1 MAVAVIMPELGESIV
16 EGTIVRWLK
25 QQGDMVQEDEPLV
38 EIMTDKVNTELPA
51 PASGVLQQIL
61 AGEGA
66 TVQVGQELA
75 LIASESEARSTD
87 SPVRAPAPSSGTD
100 SPVRAPSTDSPI
112 SSPPPVESV
121 GFYGGGEDVIVAS
134 APAPVAPAP
143 APRTDG
149 QPRAGRPFISPV
161 VSKIAQEKGISM
173 EELLSIPGT
182 GTGGRVTR
190 KDVEAYL
197 ARRAAAPAP
206 QPAPVAAP
214 APAPQPAPIAA
225 PAPQPLQ
232 PREGEEIIPLVGM
245 RKVIAEHLTK
255 SYQTAVH
262 VTTVI
267 QVDVSKLVEFRERNK
282 DSFQQQYGVRL
293 TYTPFFV
300 KACTDALL
308 EFPMMN
314 ATLQD
319 EQIIVRHYVHL
330 GVAVAL
336 GAKGEEGLIVP
347 VIRDA
352 HKKSLIEIARDL
364 EDIAARARNKTIG
377 VGDVQGATFTLTNP
391 GSYGALIGTPIINH
405 PQTAILGTYAIV
417 KQPIVINDM
426 IAIRPL
432 MNLCLSYDHRLIDGM
447 YAGRFLQRV
456 KRAIEEFDF
465 FK

>member
-1 MAVAVIMPELGESIV
+1 
-16 EGTIVRWLK
+16 VRWLK
-25 QQGDMVQEDEPLV
+25 QEGESVQEDEPIV

-51 PASGVLQQIL
+51 PASGILQQIL
-61 AGEGA
+61 AAEGA
-66 TVQVGQELA
+66 TVKVGQELA
-75 LIASESEARSTD
+75 LIAAASEVAT
-87 SPVRAPAPSSGTD
+87 PAEPAVPT
-100 SPVRAPSTDSPI
+100 PATA
-112 SSPPPVESV
+112 PPPVEAV
-121 GFYGGGEDVIVAS
+121 GFYGGGEEPTLVVT
-134 APAPVAPAP
+134 PAPAP
-143 APRTDG
+143 ATPPRADG
-149 QPRAGRPFISPV
+149 QTRSATGQPFISPV
-161 VSKIAQEKGISM
+161 VSKIAREHGISH
-173 EELLSIPGT
+173 EELLTIPGT

-190 KDVEAYL
+190 KDIEAYI
-197 ARRAAAPAP
+197 AQRKAAPKP
-206 QPAPVAAP
+206 AP
-214 APAPQPAPIAA
+214 APAPQPVAA
-225 PAPQPLQ
+225 PAPQPVA
-232 PREGEEIIPLVGM
+232 PREGEEVIPLVGM

-282 DSFQQQYGVRL
+282 ESFQQQYGVRL

-308 EFPMMN
+308 EFPMLN

-319 EQIIVRHYVHL
+319 DQIIVRHYVHM

-336 GAKGEEGLIVP
+336 GERGEEGLIVP

-352 HKKSLIEIARDL
+352 HKKSLIDIAREL
-364 EDIAARARNKTIG
+364 EDIAVRARNKTIG
-377 VGDVQGATFTLTNP
+377 VAEVQGATFTLTNP
-391 GSYGALIGTPIINH
+391 GSYGALIGTPIINY

-417 KQPIVINDM
+417 KQPIVIDDM
-426 IAIRPL
+426 IAIRPM

-456 KRAIEEFDF
+456 KRAIESFEF

>member
-25 QQGDMVQEDEPLV
+25 QEGDSVQEDEPIV

-61 AGEGA
+61 APANA
-66 TVQVGQELA
+66 TVKVGQELA
-75 LIASESEARSTD
+75 LIATASESAAATAEPPA
-87 SPVRAPAPSSGTD
+87 APAPVS
-100 SPVRAPSTDSPI
+100 A
-112 SSPPPVESV
+112 PPPVEAV
-121 GFYGGGEDVIVAS
+121 GFYGGADE
-134 APAPVAPAP
+134 PAPVATPAP
-143 APRTDG
+143 AVPTRTDG
-149 QPRAGRPFISPV
+149 QTRTATGQPFISPV
-161 VSKIAQEKGISM
+161 VSKIAREHGISH
-173 EELLSIPGT
+173 EELLTIPGT

-190 KDVEAYL
+190 KDIEAYL
-197 ARRAAAPAP
+197 AQRKAEPKPAPAP
-206 QPAPVAAP
+206 AP
-214 APAPQPAPIAA
+214 APAPQPVAA
-225 PAPQPLQ
+225 PAPQPVA

-282 DSFQQQYGVRL
+282 ESFQQQYGVRL

-319 EQIIVRHYVHL
+319 DQILVRHYVHM

-336 GAKGEEGLIVP
+336 GEQGEEGLIVP

-352 HKKSLIEIARDL
+352 HKKSLIDIARDL
-364 EDIAARARNKTIG
+364 EDIAKRARNKSIG
-377 VGDVQGATFTLTNP
+377 VAEVQGATFTLTNP

-417 KQPIVINDM
+417 KQPIVIDDM
-426 IAIRPL
+426 IAIRPM

-456 KRAIEEFDF
+456 KRAIELFEF

>member
-1 MAVAVIMPELGESIV
+1 V
-16 EGTIVRWLK
+16 K
-25 QQGDMVQEDEPLV
+25 
-38 EIMTDKVNTELPA
+38 
-51 PASGVLQQIL
+51 
-61 AGEGA
+61 
-66 TVQVGQELA
+66 VGQELA
-75 LIASESEARSTD
+75 LIAAASEVAT
-87 SPVRAPAPSSGTD
+87 PAEPAVPT
-100 SPVRAPSTDSPI
+100 PATA
-112 SSPPPVESV
+112 PPPVEAV
-121 GFYGGGEDVIVAS
+121 GFYGGGEEPTLVVT
-134 APAPVAPAP
+134 PAPAP
-143 APRTDG
+143 ATPPRADG
-149 QPRAGRPFISPV
+149 QTRSATGQPFISPV
-161 VSKIAQEKGISM
+161 VSKIAREHGISH
-173 EELLSIPGT
+173 EELLTIPGT

-190 KDVEAYL
+190 KDIEAYI
-197 ARRAAAPAP
+197 AQRKAAPKP
-206 QPAPVAAP
+206 AP
-214 APAPQPAPIAA
+214 APAPQPVAA
-225 PAPQPLQ
+225 PAPQPVA
-232 PREGEEIIPLVGM
+232 PREGEEVIPLVGM

-282 DSFQQQYGVRL
+282 ESFQQQYGVRL

-308 EFPMMN
+308 EFPMLN

-319 EQIIVRHYVHL
+319 DQIIVRHYVHM

-336 GAKGEEGLIVP
+336 GERGEEGLIVP

-352 HKKSLIEIARDL
+352 HKKSLIDIAREL

-377 VGDVQGATFTLTNP
+377 VAEVQGATFTLTNP
-391 GSYGALIGTPIINH
+391 GSYGALIGTPIINY

-417 KQPIVINDM
+417 KQPIVIDDM
-426 IAIRPL
+426 IAIRPM

-456 KRAIEEFDF
+456 KRAIESFEF

>member
-25 QQGDMVQEDEPLV
+25 HEGESVQEDEPIV

-51 PASGVLQQIL
+51 PASGILQQIL
-61 AGEGA
+61 AAEGA
-66 TVQVGQELA
+66 TVKVGQELA
-75 LIASESEARSTD
+75 LIAAASEVAT
-87 SPVRAPAPSSGTD
+87 PAEPAVPT
-100 SPVRAPSTDSPI
+100 PATA
-112 SSPPPVESV
+112 PPPVEAV
-121 GFYGGGEDVIVAS
+121 GFYGGEE
-134 APAPVAPAP
+134 PAPVAAPAP
-143 APRTDG
+143 ATPPRADG
-149 QPRAGRPFISPV
+149 QSRSASGQPFISPV
-161 VSKIAQEKGISM
+161 VSKIAREHGISH
-173 EELLSIPGT
+173 EELLTIPGT

-190 KDVEAYL
+190 KDIEAYI
-197 ARRAAAPAP
+197 AQRKATPAP
-206 QPAPVAAP
+206 KP
-214 APAPQPAPIAA
+214 APAPPPVA
-225 PAPQPLQ
+225 
-232 PREGEEIIPLVGM
+232 PREGEEVIPLVGM

-282 DSFQQQYGVRL
+282 ESFQQQHGVRL

-308 EFPMMN
+308 EFPMLN

-319 EQIIVRHYVHL
+319 DQIIVRHYVHM

-336 GAKGEEGLIVP
+336 GEQGEEGLIVP

-352 HKKSLIEIARDL
+352 HKKSLIDIAREL
-364 EDIAARARNKTIG
+364 EDIATRARNKTIG
-377 VGDVQGATFTLTNP
+377 VAEVQGATFTLTNP
-391 GSYGALIGTPIINH
+391 GSYGALIGTPIINY

-417 KQPIVINDM
+417 KQPIVIDDM
-426 IAIRPL
+426 IAIRPM

-456 KRAIEEFDF
+456 KRAIESFEF

>member
-25 QQGDMVQEDEPLV
+25 QEGESVQEDEPIV

-51 PASGVLQQIL
+51 PASGILQQIL
-61 AGEGA
+61 AAEGA
-66 TVQVGQELA
+66 TVKVGQELA
-75 LIASESEARSTD
+75 LIAAASEVAT
-87 SPVRAPAPSSGTD
+87 PAEPAVPT
-100 SPVRAPSTDSPI
+100 PATA
-112 SSPPPVESV
+112 PPPVEAV
-121 GFYGGGEDVIVAS
+121 GFYGGGEEPTLVVT
-134 APAPVAPAP
+134 PAPAP
-143 APRTDG
+143 ATPPRADG
-149 QPRAGRPFISPV
+149 QTRSATGQPFISPV
-161 VSKIAQEKGISM
+161 VSKIAREHGISH
-173 EELLSIPGT
+173 EELLTIPGT

-190 KDVEAYL
+190 KDIEAYI
-197 ARRAAAPAP
+197 AQRKAAPKP
-206 QPAPVAAP
+206 AP
-214 APAPQPAPIAA
+214 APAPQPVAA
-225 PAPQPLQ
+225 PAPQPVA
-232 PREGEEIIPLVGM
+232 PREGEEVIPLVGM

-282 DSFQQQYGVRL
+282 ESFQQQYGVRL

-308 EFPMMN
+308 EFPMLN

-319 EQIIVRHYVHL
+319 DQIIVRHYVHM

-336 GAKGEEGLIVP
+336 GERGEEGLIVP

-352 HKKSLIEIARDL
+352 HKKSLIDIAREL
-364 EDIAARARNKTIG
+364 EDIAVRARNKTIG
-377 VGDVQGATFTLTNP
+377 VAEVQGATFTLTNP
-391 GSYGALIGTPIINH
+391 GSYGALIGTPIINY

-417 KQPIVINDM
+417 KQPIVIDDM
-426 IAIRPL
+426 IAIRPM

-456 KRAIEEFDF
+456 KRAIESFEF

>member
-1 MAVAVIMPELGESIV
+1 MKVAVIMPELGESIV

-25 QQGDMVQEDEPLV
+25 QEGEAVKEDEPIV

-51 PASGVLQQIL
+51 PASGIL
-61 AGEGA
+61 RQVMAPAGA

-75 LIASESEARSTD
+75 YIETEVSAEAE
-87 SPVRAPAPSSGTD
+87 APTPQPPTAEAAPSE
-100 SPVRAPSTDSPI
+100 PSA
-112 SSPPPVESV
+112 PPPVSAV
-121 GFYGGGEDVIVAS
+121 GFYGGETEPISV
-134 APAPVAPAP
+134 APASEPVAPSRA
-143 APRTDG
+143 DG
-149 QPRAGRPFISPV
+149 QTRTGRPFISPV
-161 VSKIAQEKGISM
+161 VSKIAQEHGISL

-182 GTGGRVTR
+182 GTGGRITR

-197 ARRAAAPAP
+197 ARRAAAP
-206 QPAPVAAP
+206 Q
-214 APAPQPAPIAA
+214 PAPQPAAPPTAPPQPVPAVA
-225 PAPQPLQ
+225 PAPPTPAP

-245 RKVIAEHLTK
+245 RKAIAEHLTK

-282 DSFQQQYGVRL
+282 ESFQQQYGVRL

-308 EFPMMN
+308 EFPMLN

-319 EQIIVRHYVHL
+319 DQIIVRHYVHM

-352 HKKSLIEIARDL
+352 HKKSLIEIAREVEDL
-364 EDIAARARNKTIG
+364 ATRARNKTIT
-377 VGDVQGATFTLTNP
+377 VADVQGATFTLTNP

-426 IAIRPL
+426 IAIRP
-432 MNLCLSYDHRLIDGM
+432 MMYLCLSYDHRIIDGM
-447 YAGRFLQRV
+447 YAGRFLQRI
-456 KRAIEEFDF
+456 KRAIEEFEF
-465 FK
+465 FR

>member
-25 QQGDMVQEDEPLV
+25 QEGESVQEDEPIV

-51 PASGVLQQIL
+51 PASGILQQIL
-61 AGEGA
+61 AAEGA
-66 TVQVGQELA
+66 TVKVGQELA
-75 LIASESEARSTD
+75 LIAAASEVATPAEPA
-87 SPVRAPAPSSGTD
+87 APTPAT
-100 SPVRAPSTDSPI
+100 A
-112 SSPPPVESV
+112 PPPVEAV
-121 GFYGGGEDVIVAS
+121 GFYGGGEEPTPVAAS
-134 APAPVAPAP
+134 TPAPPAP
-143 APRTDG
+143 TPSDG
-149 QPRAGRPFISPV
+149 QTRSASGQPFISPV
-161 VSKIAQEKGISM
+161 VSKIAREHGISH
-173 EELLSIPGT
+173 EELLTIPGT

-190 KDVEAYL
+190 KDIEAYI
-197 ARRAAAPAP
+197 AQRKAAPK
-206 QPAPVAAP
+206 P
-214 APAPQPAPIAA
+214 APAPQPVA
-225 PAPQPLQ
+225 
-232 PREGEEIIPLVGM
+232 PREGEEVIPLVGM

-282 DSFQQQYGVRL
+282 ESFQQQHGVRL

-308 EFPMMN
+308 EFPMLN

-319 EQIIVRHYVHL
+319 DQIIVRHYVHM

-336 GAKGEEGLIVP
+336 GERGEEGLIVP

-352 HKKSLIEIARDL
+352 HKKSLIDIAREL
-364 EDIAARARNKTIG
+364 EDIATRARNKTIG
-377 VGDVQGATFTLTNP
+377 VAEVQGATFTLTNP
-391 GSYGALIGTPIINH
+391 GSYGALIGTPIINY

-417 KQPIVINDM
+417 KQPIVIDDM
-426 IAIRPL
+426 IAIRPM

-456 KRAIEEFDF
+456 KRAIEAFEF

>member
-25 QQGDMVQEDEPLV
+25 QQGDTVREDEPIV

-61 AGEGA
+61 VGEGE

-75 LIASESEARSTD
+75 LIASESESSNTD
-87 SPVRAPAPSSGTD
+87 IPVRAE
-100 SPVRAPSTDSPI
+100 SPVST
-112 SSPPPVESV
+112 PPPVESV
-121 GFYGGGEDVIVAS
+121 GFYGGGEDVIVA
-134 APAPVAPAP
+134 PTPEPVAPAH
-143 APRTDG
+143 AQRTDG
-149 QPRAGRPFISPV
+149 QPRTGRPFISPV
-161 VSKIAQEKGISM
+161 VSKIAHEKGISM

-197 ARRAAAPAP
+197 ARRAAPPKPAPTVAP
-206 QPAPVAAP
+206 QPAPTPVAAP
-214 APAPQPAPIAA
+214 TPQPA
-225 PAPQPLQ
+225 Q
-232 PREGEEIIPLVGM
+232 PREGEEVIPLVGM

-267 QVDVSKLVEFRERNK
+267 QVDVSRLVEFRERNK
-282 DSFQQQYGVRL
+282 DSFQQQHGVRL

-364 EDIAARARNKTIG
+364 EDIASRARNKTIG

-417 KQPIVINDM
+417 KQPIVVNDM
-426 IAIRPL
+426 IAIRPM

-447 YAGRFLQRV
+447 YAGRFLQRI
-456 KRAIEEFDF
+456 KRAIEEFEF

>member
-25 QQGDMVQEDEPLV
+25 QEGDSVQEDEPIV

-61 AGEGA
+61 APA
-66 TVQVGQELA
+66 NTTVKVGQELA
-75 LIASESEARSTD
+75 LIATASESAAKPDEPA
-87 SPVRAPAPSSGTD
+87 APAPVS
-100 SPVRAPSTDSPI
+100 A
-112 SSPPPVESV
+112 PPPVEAV
-121 GFYGGGEDVIVAS
+121 GFYGGADE
-134 APAPVAPAP
+134 PAPVATPPPAP
-143 APRTDG
+143 ATPTRSDG
-149 QPRAGRPFISPV
+149 QTRTATGQPFISPV
-161 VSKIAQEKGISM
+161 VSKIAREHGISH
-173 EELLSIPGT
+173 EELLTIPGT

-190 KDVEAYL
+190 KDIEAYI
-197 ARRAAAPAP
+197 AQRKAEPKPAPAP
-206 QPAPVAAP
+206 AP
-214 APAPQPAPIAA
+214 APAPQPVAA
-225 PAPQPLQ
+225 PAPQPVA

-282 DSFQQQYGVRL
+282 ESFQQQYGVRL

-319 EQIIVRHYVHL
+319 DQILVRHYVHM

-336 GAKGEEGLIVP
+336 GEKGEEGLIVP

-352 HKKSLIEIARDL
+352 HKKSLIDIARDL
-364 EDIAARARNKTIG
+364 EDIAKRARNKSIG
-377 VGDVQGATFTLTNP
+377 VAEVQGATFTLTNP

-417 KQPIVINDM
+417 KQPIVIDDM
-426 IAIRPL
+426 IAIRPM

-456 KRAIEEFDF
+456 KRAIESFEF

>member
-25 QQGDMVQEDEPLV
+25 HEGESVQEDEPIV

-51 PASGVLQQIL
+51 PASGILQQIL
-61 AGEGA
+61 AAEGA
-66 TVQVGQELA
+66 TVTVGQELA
-75 LIASESEARSTD
+75 LIASASEAAAT
-87 SPVRAPAPSSGTD
+87 PAEPAAPTPTTA
-100 SPVRAPSTDSPI
+100 
-112 SSPPPVESV
+112 PPPVEAV
-121 GFYGGGEDVIVAS
+121 GFYGGEE
-134 APAPVAPAP
+134 PAPVAAPAP
-143 APRTDG
+143 ATPPRADG
-149 QPRAGRPFISPV
+149 QSRSASGQPFISPV
-161 VSKIAQEKGISM
+161 VSKIAREHGISH
-173 EELLSIPGT
+173 EELLTIPGT

-190 KDVEAYL
+190 KDIEAYITQRK
-197 ARRAAAPAP
+197 ATPAPKPAPAP
-206 QPAPVAAP
+206 QPVAAP
-214 APAPQPAPIAA
+214 APPPVA
-225 PAPQPLQ
+225 
-232 PREGEEIIPLVGM
+232 PREGEEVIPLVGM

-282 DSFQQQYGVRL
+282 ESFQQQHGVRL

-308 EFPMMN
+308 EFPMLN

-319 EQIIVRHYVHL
+319 DQIIVRHYVHL

-336 GAKGEEGLIVP
+336 GEKGEEGLIVP

-352 HKKSLIEIARDL
+352 HKKSLVDIAREL
-364 EDIAARARNKTIG
+364 EDIATRARSKSIS
-377 VGDVQGATFTLTNP
+377 VAEVQGATFTLTNP
-391 GSYGALIGTPIINH
+391 GSYGALIGTPIINY

-417 KQPIVINDM
+417 KQPIVIDDM
-426 IAIRPL
+426 IAIRPM

-456 KRAIEEFDF
+456 KRAIESFEF

>member
-25 QQGDMVQEDEPLV
+25 QEGDSVKEDEPIV

-61 AGEGA
+61 AAEGA
-66 TVQVGQELA
+66 TVLVGQELA
-75 LIASESEARSTD
+75 LIASEAEARSTGV
-87 SPVRAPAPSSGTD
+87 SPVSLERDAQAT
-100 SPVRAPSTDSPI
+100 PI
-112 SSPPPVESV
+112 STPPPVTSV
-121 GFYGGGEDVIVAS
+121 GFYGGGEEPATVAPP
-134 APAPVAPAP
+134 AEPAPPP
-143 APRTDG
+143 TPRRDG
-149 QPRAGRPFISPV
+149 QTRTGTGRPFISPV
-161 VSKIAQEKGISM
+161 VSKIAQEHGISI
-173 EELLSIPGT
+173 EELQTIPGT

-190 KDVEAYL
+190 KDIEAYL
-197 ARRAAAPAP
+197 QRRAAAP
-206 QPAPVAAP
+206 QPAPAPAP
-214 APAPQPAPIAA
+214 APAPQPAAA
-225 PAPQPLQ
+225 PVQ

-267 QVDVSKLVEFRERNK
+267 QVDVSRLVEFRERNK

-300 KACTDALL
+300 KACTDALR
-308 EFPMMN
+308 EFPIMN

-319 EQIIVRHYVHL
+319 DQIIVRHYVHM

-352 HKKSLIEIARDL
+352 HKKSLVDIAREL
-364 EDIAARARNKTIG
+364 EDIATRARNKTIG
-377 VGDVQGATFTLTNP
+377 VAEVQGATFTLTNP

-426 IAIRPL
+426 IAIRP
-432 MNLCLSYDHRLIDGM
+432 MMTLCLSYDHRLIDGM
-447 YAGRFLQRV
+447 YAGRFLQHI
-456 KRAIEEFDF
+456 KRAIEEFEF
-465 FK
+465 FR

>member
-25 QQGDMVQEDEPLV
+25 QEGESVKEDEPIV

-66 TVQVGQELA
+66 TVHVGQELA
-75 LIASESEARSTD
+75 LIASESEVRSVGVPPTSEARPAGEAK
-87 SPVRAPAPSSGTD
+87 PVSA
-100 SPVRAPSTDSPI
+100 
-112 SSPPPVESV
+112 PPPVESV
-121 GFYGGGEDVIVAS
+121 GFYGGGEEPLPVA
-134 APAPVAPAP
+134 APAEPTPAP
-143 APRTDG
+143 APRRDG
-149 QPRAGRPFISPV
+149 QSRTGAGRPFISPV
-161 VSKIAQEKGISM
+161 VSKIAQEHGISI
-173 EELLSIPGT
+173 EELQSIPGT
-182 GTGGRVTR
+182 GTGGRITR

-197 ARRAAAPAP
+197 QRRAAAPQPTP
-206 QPAPVAAP
+206 QPAP
-214 APAPQPAPIAA
+214 APAPQPV
-225 PAPQPLQ
+225 Q

-319 EQIIVRHYVHL
+319 DQIIVRHYVHM
-330 GVAVAL
+330 GVAV
-336 GAKGEEGLIVP
+336 
-347 VIRDA
+347 
-352 HKKSLIEIARDL
+352 
-364 EDIAARARNKTIG
+364 
-377 VGDVQGATFTLTNP
+377 
-391 GSYGALIGTPIINH
+391 
-405 PQTAILGTYAIV
+405 
-417 KQPIVINDM
+417 
-426 IAIRPL
+426 
-432 MNLCLSYDHRLIDGM
+432 
-447 YAGRFLQRV
+447 
-456 KRAIEEFDF
+456 
-465 FK
+465 

>member
-1 MAVAVIMPELGESIV
+1 VAVIMPELGESIV

-25 QQGDMVQEDEPLV
+25 QEGASVQEDEPIV

-51 PASGVLQQIL
+51 PASGILQQIL
-61 AGEGA
+61 AAEGA
-66 TVQVGQELA
+66 TVKVGQELA
-75 LIASESEARSTD
+75 LIAAASEVAT
-87 SPVRAPAPSSGTD
+87 PAEPAVPT
-100 SPVRAPSTDSPI
+100 PATA
-112 SSPPPVESV
+112 PPPVEAV
-121 GFYGGGEDVIVAS
+121 GFYGGGEEPTLVVT
-134 APAPVAPAP
+134 PAPAP
-143 APRTDG
+143 ATPPRADG
-149 QPRAGRPFISPV
+149 QTRSATGQPFISPV
-161 VSKIAQEKGISM
+161 VSKIAREHGISH
-173 EELLSIPGT
+173 EELLTIPGT

-190 KDVEAYL
+190 KDIEAYI
-197 ARRAAAPAP
+197 AQRKAAPKP
-206 QPAPVAAP
+206 AP
-214 APAPQPAPIAA
+214 APAPQPVAA
-225 PAPQPLQ
+225 PAPQPVA
-232 PREGEEIIPLVGM
+232 PREGEEVIPLVGM

-282 DSFQQQYGVRL
+282 ESFQQQYGVRL

-308 EFPMMN
+308 EFPMLN

-319 EQIIVRHYVHL
+319 DQIIVRHYVHM

-336 GAKGEEGLIVP
+336 GERGEEGLIVP

-352 HKKSLIEIARDL
+352 HKKSLIDIAREL
-364 EDIAARARNKTIG
+364 EDIAVRARNKTIG
-377 VGDVQGATFTLTNP
+377 VAEVQGATFTLTNP
-391 GSYGALIGTPIINH
+391 GSYGALIGTPIINY

-417 KQPIVINDM
+417 KQPIVIDDM
-426 IAIRPL
+426 IAIRPM

-456 KRAIEEFDF
+456 KRAIESFEF

>member
-25 QQGDMVQEDEPLV
+25 HEGESVQEDEPIV

-51 PASGVLQQIL
+51 PASGILQQIL
-61 AGEGA
+61 AAEGA
-66 TVQVGQELA
+66 TVTVGQELA
-75 LIASESEARSTD
+75 LIASASEAAT
-87 SPVRAPAPSSGTD
+87 PAEPAAPTPTTA
-100 SPVRAPSTDSPI
+100 
-112 SSPPPVESV
+112 PPPVEAV
-121 GFYGGGEDVIVAS
+121 GFYGGEE
-134 APAPVAPAP
+134 PAPVAAPAP
-143 APRTDG
+143 ATPPRADG
-149 QPRAGRPFISPV
+149 QSRSASGQPFISPV
-161 VSKIAQEKGISM
+161 VSKIAREHGISH
-173 EELLSIPGT
+173 EELLTIPGT

-190 KDVEAYL
+190 KDIEAYI
-197 ARRAAAPAP
+197 AQRKATPAPKPAPAP
-206 QPAPVAAP
+206 QPVAAP
-214 APAPQPAPIAA
+214 APPPVA
-225 PAPQPLQ
+225 
-232 PREGEEIIPLVGM
+232 PREGEEVIPLVGM

-267 QVDVSKLVEFRERNK
+267 QVDVSKLVEFRGRNK
-282 DSFQQQYGVRL
+282 ESFQQQHGVRL

-308 EFPMMN
+308 EFPMLN

-319 EQIIVRHYVHL
+319 DQIIVRHYVHM

-336 GAKGEEGLIVP
+336 GEQGEEGLIVP

-352 HKKSLIEIARDL
+352 HKKSLIDIARDL
-364 EDIAARARNKTIG
+364 EDIATRARNKTIG
-377 VGDVQGATFTLTNP
+377 VAEVQGATFTLTNP
-391 GSYGALIGTPIINH
+391 GSYGALIGTPIINY

-417 KQPIVINDM
+417 KQPIVIDDM
-426 IAIRPL
+426 IAIRPM

-456 KRAIEEFDF
+456 KRAIESFEF

>member
-25 QQGDMVQEDEPLV
+25 HEGESVQEDEPIV

-51 PASGVLQQIL
+51 PASGILQQIL
-61 AGEGA
+61 AAEGA
-66 TVQVGQELA
+66 TVTVGQELA
-75 LIASESEARSTD
+75 LIASASEAAT
-87 SPVRAPAPSSGTD
+87 PAEPAAPTPTTA
-100 SPVRAPSTDSPI
+100 
-112 SSPPPVESV
+112 PPPVEAV
-121 GFYGGGEDVIVAS
+121 GFYGGEE
-134 APAPVAPAP
+134 PAPVAAPAP
-143 APRTDG
+143 ATPPRADG
-149 QPRAGRPFISPV
+149 QSRSASGQPFISPV
-161 VSKIAQEKGISM
+161 VSKIAREHGISH
-173 EELLSIPGT
+173 EELLTIPGT

-190 KDVEAYL
+190 KDIEAYI
-197 ARRAAAPAP
+197 AQRKATPAPKPAPAP
-206 QPAPVAAP
+206 QPVAAP
-214 APAPQPAPIAA
+214 APPPVA
-225 PAPQPLQ
+225 
-232 PREGEEIIPLVGM
+232 PREGEEVIPLVGM

-282 DSFQQQYGVRL
+282 ESFQQQHGVRL

-308 EFPMMN
+308 EFPMLN

-319 EQIIVRHYVHL
+319 DQIIVRHYVHM

-336 GAKGEEGLIVP
+336 GERGEEGLIVP

-352 HKKSLIEIARDL
+352 HKKSLIDIAREL
-364 EDIAARARNKTIG
+364 EDIATRARNKTIG
-377 VGDVQGATFTLTNP
+377 VAEVQGATFTLTNP
-391 GSYGALIGTPIINH
+391 GSYGALIGTPIINY

-417 KQPIVINDM
+417 KQPIVIDDM
-426 IAIRPL
+426 IAIRPM

-456 KRAIEEFDF
+456 KRAIEAFEF

>member
-25 QQGDMVQEDEPLV
+25 HEGESVQEDEPIV

-51 PASGVLQQIL
+51 PASGILQQIL
-61 AGEGA
+61 AAEGA
-66 TVQVGQELA
+66 TVTVGQELA
-75 LIASESEARSTD
+75 LIASASEAAT
-87 SPVRAPAPSSGTD
+87 PAEPAAPTPTTA
-100 SPVRAPSTDSPI
+100 
-112 SSPPPVESV
+112 PPPVEAV
-121 GFYGGGEDVIVAS
+121 GFYGGEE
-134 APAPVAPAP
+134 PAPVAAPAP
-143 APRTDG
+143 ATPPRADG
-149 QPRAGRPFISPV
+149 QSRSASGQPFISPV
-161 VSKIAQEKGISM
+161 VSKIAREHGISH
-173 EELLSIPGT
+173 EELLTIPGT

-190 KDVEAYL
+190 KDIEAYI
-197 ARRAAAPAP
+197 AQRKATPAPKPAPAP
-206 QPAPVAAP
+206 QPVAAP
-214 APAPQPAPIAA
+214 APPPVA
-225 PAPQPLQ
+225 
-232 PREGEEIIPLVGM
+232 PREGEEVIPLVGM

-267 QVDVSKLVEFRERNK
+267 QVDVSKLVEFRGRNK
-282 DSFQQQYGVRL
+282 ESFQQQHGVRL

-308 EFPMMN
+308 EFPMLN

-319 EQIIVRHYVHL
+319 DQIIVRHYVHL

-336 GAKGEEGLIVP
+336 GEKGEEGLIVP

-352 HKKSLIEIARDL
+352 HKKSLVDIAREL
-364 EDIAARARNKTIG
+364 EDIATRARNKTIG
-377 VGDVQGATFTLTNP
+377 VAEVQGATFTLTNP
-391 GSYGALIGTPIINH
+391 GSYGALIGTPIINY

-417 KQPIVINDM
+417 KQPIVIDDM
-426 IAIRPL
+426 IAIRPM

-456 KRAIEEFDF
+456 KRAIESFEF

>member
-25 QQGDMVQEDEPLV
+25 QEGDMVKEDEPIV

-51 PASGVLQQIL
+51 PASGVLQKIL
-61 AGEGA
+61 AAAGE
-66 TVQVGQELA
+66 TVQVGQEIA
-75 LIASESEARSTD
+75 QIASESTAESVEK
-87 SPVRAPAPSSGTD
+87 PEQPAASKSA
-100 SPVRAPSTDSPI
+100 SA
-112 SSPPPVESV
+112 PPPVESV
-121 GFYGGGEDVIVAS
+121 GFYGGGEEPVSVSAS
-134 APAPVAPAP
+134 APTPTAP
-143 APRTDG
+143 PRRDG
-149 QPRAGRPFISPV
+149 QSQSASGQPFISPV
-161 VSKIAQEKGISM
+161 VSKIAREHGISQ
-173 EELLSIPGT
+173 EELMTIPGT
-182 GTGGRVTR
+182 GTGGRITR
-190 KDVEAYL
+190 KDIEAYL
-197 ARRAAAPAP
+197 AQRKTAPAPKPAPQIAAAPAP
-206 QPAPVAAP
+206 QPT
-214 APAPQPAPIAA
+214 PAPQPIA
-225 PAPQPLQ
+225 
-232 PREGEEIIPLVGM
+232 PREGEEVIPLAGM

-282 DSFQQQYGVRL
+282 ESFQQQYGVRL

-319 EQIIVRHYVHL
+319 DQIIVRHYVHL

-352 HKKSLIEIARDL
+352 HKKSLIDIARDL
-364 EDIAARARNKTIG
+364 DDIATRARNKSIG
-377 VGDVQGATFTLTNP
+377 VADVQGATFTLTNP

-417 KQPIVINDM
+417 KQPIVIDDM
-426 IAIRPL
+426 IAIRPM

-447 YAGRFLQRV
+447 YAGRFLQRI
-456 KRAIEEFDF
+456 KRAIESFEFF
-465 FK
+465 R

>member
-25 QQGDMVQEDEPLV
+25 QEGDLVKEDEPIV

-51 PASGVLQQIL
+51 PASGVLQKIL
-61 AGEGA
+61 ATAGE

-75 LIASESEARSTD
+75 QIASEGEAAV
-87 SPVRAPAPSSGTD
+87 PEKPASSGPT
-100 SPVRAPSTDSPI
+100 SA
-112 SSPPPVESV
+112 PPPVESV
-121 GFYGGGEDVIVAS
+121 GFYGGGEEPVSVAAS
-134 APAPVAPAP
+134 APVSSTP
-143 APRTDG
+143 PRRDG
-149 QPRAGRPFISPV
+149 QSQSVSGQPFISPV
-161 VSKIAQEKGISM
+161 VSKIAREHGISQ
-173 EELLSIPGT
+173 EELLTIPGT

-190 KDVEAYL
+190 KDIEAYI
-197 ARRAAAPAP
+197 AQRKTAPAP
-206 QPAPVAAP
+206 KPAP
-214 APAPQPAPIAA
+214 APAPQPAAAAAA
-225 PAPQPLQ
+225 PAPQPTPAPQ
-232 PREGEEIIPLVGM
+232 PITPREGDEVIPLVGM

-282 DSFQQQYGVRL
+282 ESFQQQYGVRL

-319 EQIIVRHYVHL
+319 DQIIVRHYVHL

-352 HKKSLIEIARDL
+352 HKKNLIDIARDL
-364 EDIAARARNKTIG
+364 DDIATRARNKSIG
-377 VGDVQGATFTLTNP
+377 VADVQGATFTLTNP
-391 GSYGALIGTPIINH
+391 GSYGALIGTPIINY

-417 KQPIVINDM
+417 KQPIVIDDM
-426 IAIRPL
+426 IAIRPI

-447 YAGRFLQRV
+447 YAGRFLQRI
-456 KRAIEEFDF
+456 KRAIESFEFF
-465 FK
+465 R

>member
-25 QQGDMVQEDEPLV
+25 QEGDSVQEDEPIV

-61 AGEGA
+61 APANA
-66 TVQVGQELA
+66 TVKVGQELA
-75 LIASESEARSTD
+75 LIATASESAAATAEPSA
-87 SPVRAPAPSSGTD
+87 APAP
-100 SPVRAPSTDSPI
+100 VST
-112 SSPPPVESV
+112 PPPVEAV
-121 GFYGGGEDVIVAS
+121 GFYGGGEE
-134 APAPVAPAP
+134 PAPVAMPPPAP
-143 APRTDG
+143 ATHTRSDG
-149 QPRAGRPFISPV
+149 QTRTATGQPFISPV
-161 VSKIAQEKGISM
+161 VSKIAREHGISH
-173 EELLSIPGT
+173 EELLTIPGT

-190 KDVEAYL
+190 KDIEAYI
-197 ARRAAAPAP
+197 AQRKTAPAP
-206 QPAPVAAP
+206 KPAP
-214 APAPQPAPIAA
+214 APAPPPVAAPT
-225 PAPQPLQ
+225 PAPQPVA

-282 DSFQQQYGVRL
+282 ESFQQQYGVRL

-319 EQIIVRHYVHL
+319 DQITVRHYVHL

-336 GAKGEEGLIVP
+336 GEQGEEGLIVP

-352 HKKSLIEIARDL
+352 HKKSLIDIAREL
-364 EDIAARARNKTIG
+364 EDIAKRARNKSIS
-377 VGDVQGATFTLTNP
+377 VAEVQGATFTLTNP

-417 KQPIVINDM
+417 KQPIVVNDM
-426 IAIRPL
+426 IAIRPM

-456 KRAIEEFDF
+456 KRAIESFEF

>member
-25 QQGDMVQEDEPLV
+25 QQGELVKEDEPVV

-51 PASGVLQQIL
+51 PASGVLKQIL
-61 AGEGA
+61 APEGA
-66 TVQVGQELA
+66 VVNVGQELA
-75 LIASESEARSTD
+75 LIEAESQASAEPATAPQ
-87 SPVRAPAPSSGTD
+87 PVSVSA
-100 SPVRAPSTDSPI
+100 
-112 SSPPPVESV
+112 PPPVGEV
-121 GFYGGGEDVIVAS
+121 GFYGGGEEEQTVSSVS
-134 APAPVAPAP
+134 PLPAP
-143 APRTDG
+143 ARRTEGDG
-149 QPRAGRPFISPV
+149 QTQGGRAFISPV
-161 VSKIAQEKGISM
+161 VAKIAQEHGLSQ
-173 EELLSIPGT
+173 EELRSIPGT

-190 KDVEAYL
+190 KDVERYL
-197 ARRAAAPAP
+197 EQRAS
-206 QPAPVAAP
+206 QPKTAPVPAP
-214 APAPQPAPIAA
+214 APAPAPAPIPTPVA
-225 PAPQPLQ
+225 PAAAVAPK
-232 PREGEEIIPLVGM
+232 EGEEVIPLVGM
-245 RKVIAEHLTK
+245 RKTIAEHLTR

-267 QVDVSKLVEFRERNK
+267 QVDVSRMMEFRERNK

-300 KACTDALL
+300 KATAEALR
-308 EFPMMN
+308 EFPMLN
-314 ATLQD
+314 ASLVD
-319 EQIIVRHYVHL
+319 DQIIVRHSVHM

-336 GAKGEEGLIVP
+336 GEKGEEGLIVP

-364 EDIAARARNKTIG
+364 EDIAKRARSKSITLS
-377 VGDVQGATFTLTNP
+377 DVQGATFTLTNP

-417 KQPIVINDM
+417 KQPVVINDM
-426 IAIRPL
+426 IAIRPI

-456 KRAIEEFDF
+456 KRAIEEFEF

>member
-25 QQGDMVQEDEPLV
+25 QAGEFVKEDEPLV

-51 PASGVLQQIL
+51 PASGVLTQIL
-61 AGEGA
+61 AREGA

-75 LIASESEARSTD
+75 LIEAEGERTASG
-87 SPVRAPAPSSGTD
+87 APAQSATEQ
-100 SPVRAPSTDSPI
+100 APTPI
-112 SSPPPVESV
+112 SAPPPATSV
-121 GFYGGGEDVIVAS
+121 GFYGGGEEPIAVAS
-134 APAPVAPAP
+134 PEATSPSPS
-143 APRTDG
+143 PRRDG
-149 QPRAGRPFISPV
+149 QPRTASGRPFISPV
-161 VSKIAQEKGISM
+161 VSKIAQEHGISI
-173 EELLSIPGT
+173 EELQTIPGT
-182 GTGGRVTR
+182 GTGGRITR
-190 KDVEAYL
+190 KDIEAYL
-197 ARRAAAPAP
+197 QRRSATPVPQPAPAP
-206 QPAPVAAP
+206 QPVAAPTPQP
-214 APAPQPAPIAA
+214 APAPQPA
-225 PAPQPLQ
+225 Q

-267 QVDVSKLVEFRERNK
+267 QVDVSRLVEFRERNK
-282 DSFQQQYGVRL
+282 ESFQQQHGVRL

-300 KACTDALL
+300 KACTGALL

-319 EQIIVRHYVHL
+319 DQIIVRHYVHL

-352 HKKSLIEIARDL
+352 HKKSLVEIARDL
-364 EDIAARARNKTIG
+364 EDIATRARNKTIG
-377 VGDVQGATFTLTNP
+377 VADVQGATFTLTNP

-426 IAIRPL
+426 IAIRPI

-447 YAGRFLQRV
+447 YAGRFLQRI
-456 KRAIEEFDF
+456 KRTIEEFEF
-465 FK
+465 FR

>member
-25 QQGDMVQEDEPLV
+25 QEGESVQEDEPIV

-51 PASGVLQQIL
+51 PASGILQQIL
-61 AGEGA
+61 AAEGA
-66 TVQVGQELA
+66 TVKVGQELA
-75 LIASESEARSTD
+75 LIAAASEVATPAEPA
-87 SPVRAPAPSSGTD
+87 APTPAT
-100 SPVRAPSTDSPI
+100 A
-112 SSPPPVESV
+112 PPPVEAV
-121 GFYGGGEDVIVAS
+121 GFYGGVEEPTLVAT
-134 APAPVAPAP
+134 PAPTPATP
-143 APRTDG
+143 PRADG
-149 QPRAGRPFISPV
+149 QTRSATGQPFISPV
-161 VSKIAQEKGISM
+161 VSKIAREHGISH
-173 EELLSIPGT
+173 EELLTIPGT

-190 KDVEAYL
+190 KDIEAYI
-197 ARRAAAPAP
+197 AQRKAAPK
-206 QPAPVAAP
+206 P
-214 APAPQPAPIAA
+214 APAPQPVA
-225 PAPQPLQ
+225 
-232 PREGEEIIPLVGM
+232 PREGEEVIPLVGM

-282 DSFQQQYGVRL
+282 ESFQQQHGVRL

-308 EFPMMN
+308 EFPMLN

-319 EQIIVRHYVHL
+319 DQIIVRHYVHM

-336 GAKGEEGLIVP
+336 GERGEEGLIVP

-352 HKKSLIEIARDL
+352 HKKSLIDIAREL

-377 VGDVQGATFTLTNP
+377 VAEVQGATFTLTNP
-391 GSYGALIGTPIINH
+391 GSYGALIGTPIINY

-417 KQPIVINDM
+417 KQPIVIDDM
-426 IAIRPL
+426 IAIRPM

-456 KRAIEEFDF
+456 KRAIESFEF

>member
-25 QQGDMVQEDEPLV
+25 HEGESVQEDEPIV

-51 PASGVLQQIL
+51 PASGILQQIL
-61 AGEGA
+61 AAEGA
-66 TVQVGQELA
+66 TVTVGQELA
-75 LIASESEARSTD
+75 LIASASEAAT
-87 SPVRAPAPSSGTD
+87 PAEPAAPTPTTA
-100 SPVRAPSTDSPI
+100 
-112 SSPPPVESV
+112 PPPVEAV
-121 GFYGGGEDVIVAS
+121 GFYGGEE
-134 APAPVAPAP
+134 PAPVAAPAP
-143 APRTDG
+143 ATPPRADG
-149 QPRAGRPFISPV
+149 QSRSASGQPFISPV
-161 VSKIAQEKGISM
+161 VSKIAREHGISH
-173 EELLSIPGT
+173 EELLTIPGT

-190 KDVEAYL
+190 KDIEAYI
-197 ARRAAAPAP
+197 AQRKATPAPKPAPAP
-206 QPAPVAAP
+206 QPVAAP
-214 APAPQPAPIAA
+214 APPPVA
-225 PAPQPLQ
+225 
-232 PREGEEIIPLVGM
+232 PREGEEVIPLVGM

-282 DSFQQQYGVRL
+282 ESFQQQHGVRL

-308 EFPMMN
+308 EFPMLN

-319 EQIIVRHYVHL
+319 DQILVRHYVHL

-336 GAKGEEGLIVP
+336 GERGEEGLIVP

-352 HKKSLIEIARDL
+352 HKKSLIDIAREL
-364 EDIAARARNKTIG
+364 EDIATRARNKTIG
-377 VGDVQGATFTLTNP
+377 VAEVQGATFTLTNP
-391 GSYGALIGTPIINH
+391 GSYGALIGTPIINY

-417 KQPIVINDM
+417 KQPIVIDDM
-426 IAIRPL
+426 IAIRPM

-456 KRAIEEFDF
+456 KRAIESFEF

>member
-25 QQGDMVQEDEPLV
+25 QEGESVREDEPIV

-51 PASGVLQQIL
+51 PASGILQQIL
-61 AGEGA
+61 AAEGA
-66 TVQVGQELA
+66 TVKVGQELA
-75 LIASESEARSTD
+75 LIAAASEVATPAEPA
-87 SPVRAPAPSSGTD
+87 APTPAT
-100 SPVRAPSTDSPI
+100 A
-112 SSPPPVESV
+112 PPPVEAV
-121 GFYGGGEDVIVAS
+121 GFYGSVEEPTLVAT
-134 APAPVAPAP
+134 PAPTPATP
-143 APRTDG
+143 PRADG
-149 QPRAGRPFISPV
+149 QTRSATGQPFISPV
-161 VSKIAQEKGISM
+161 VSKIAREHGISH
-173 EELLSIPGT
+173 EELLTIPGT

-190 KDVEAYL
+190 KDIEAYI
-197 ARRAAAPAP
+197 AQRKAAPK
-206 QPAPVAAP
+206 P
-214 APAPQPAPIAA
+214 APAPQPVA
-225 PAPQPLQ
+225 
-232 PREGEEIIPLVGM
+232 PREGEEVIPLVGM

-282 DSFQQQYGVRL
+282 ESFQQQHGVRL

-308 EFPMMN
+308 EFPMLN

-319 EQIIVRHYVHL
+319 DQIIVRHYVHM

-336 GAKGEEGLIVP
+336 GERGEEGLIVP

-352 HKKSLIEIARDL
+352 HKKSLIDIAREL

-377 VGDVQGATFTLTNP
+377 VAEVQGATFTLTNP
-391 GSYGALIGTPIINH
+391 GSYGALIGTPIINY

-417 KQPIVINDM
+417 KQPIVIDDM
-426 IAIRPL
+426 IAIRPM

-456 KRAIEEFDF
+456 KRAIEAFEF

>member
-25 QQGDMVQEDEPLV
+25 QEGDSVQEDEPIV

-51 PASGVLQQIL
+51 PASGILQQIL
-61 AGEGA
+61 AAEGA
-66 TVQVGQELA
+66 TVTVGQELA
-75 LIASESEARSTD
+75 LIASASEAAT
-87 SPVRAPAPSSGTD
+87 PAEPAAPTPTTA
-100 SPVRAPSTDSPI
+100 
-112 SSPPPVESV
+112 PPPVEAV
-121 GFYGGGEDVIVAS
+121 GFYGGEE
-134 APAPVAPAP
+134 PAPVAAPAP
-143 APRTDG
+143 ATPPRADG
-149 QPRAGRPFISPV
+149 QSRSASGQPFISPV
-161 VSKIAQEKGISM
+161 VSKIAREHGISH
-173 EELLSIPGT
+173 EELLTIPGT

-190 KDVEAYL
+190 KDIEAYI
-197 ARRAAAPAP
+197 AQRKATPAPKPAPAP
-206 QPAPVAAP
+206 QPVAAP
-214 APAPQPAPIAA
+214 APPPVA
-225 PAPQPLQ
+225 
-232 PREGEEIIPLVGM
+232 PREGEEVIPLVGM

-282 DSFQQQYGVRL
+282 ESFQQQHGVRL

-308 EFPMMN
+308 EFPMLN

-319 EQIIVRHYVHL
+319 DQIIVRHYVHL

-336 GAKGEEGLIVP
+336 GEQGEEGLIVP

-352 HKKSLIEIARDL
+352 HKKSLIDIARDL
-364 EDIAARARNKTIG
+364 EDIATRARNKTIG
-377 VGDVQGATFTLTNP
+377 VAEVQGATFTLTNP
-391 GSYGALIGTPIINH
+391 GSYGALIGTPIINY

-417 KQPIVINDM
+417 KQPIVIDDM
-426 IAIRPL
+426 IAIRPM

-456 KRAIEEFDF
+456 KRAIESFEF

>member
-25 QQGDMVQEDEPLV
+25 HEGEPVQEDEPIV

-51 PASGVLQQIL
+51 PASGILQQIL
-61 AGEGA
+61 AAEGA
-66 TVQVGQELA
+66 TVTVGQELA
-75 LIASESEARSTD
+75 LIASASEAAT
-87 SPVRAPAPSSGTD
+87 PAEPAAPTPTTA
-100 SPVRAPSTDSPI
+100 
-112 SSPPPVESV
+112 PPPVEAV
-121 GFYGGGEDVIVAS
+121 GFYGGEE
-134 APAPVAPAP
+134 PAPVAAPAP
-143 APRTDG
+143 ATPPRADG
-149 QPRAGRPFISPV
+149 QSRSASGQPFISPV
-161 VSKIAQEKGISM
+161 VSKIAREHGISH
-173 EELLSIPGT
+173 EELLTIPGT

-190 KDVEAYL
+190 KDIEAYI
-197 ARRAAAPAP
+197 AQRKATPAPKPAPAP
-206 QPAPVAAP
+206 QPVAAP
-214 APAPQPAPIAA
+214 APPPVA
-225 PAPQPLQ
+225 
-232 PREGEEIIPLVGM
+232 PREGEEVIPLVGM

-267 QVDVSKLVEFRERNK
+267 QVDVSKLVEFRGRNK
-282 DSFQQQYGVRL
+282 ESFQQQYGVRL

-308 EFPMMN
+308 EFPMLN

-319 EQIIVRHYVHL
+319 DQTLVRHYVHL

-336 GAKGEEGLIVP
+336 GERGEEGLIVP

-352 HKKSLIEIARDL
+352 HKKSLIDIAREL
-364 EDIAARARNKTIG
+364 EDIATRARNKTIG
-377 VGDVQGATFTLTNP
+377 VAEVQGATFTLTNP
-391 GSYGALIGTPIINH
+391 GSYGALIGTPIINY

-417 KQPIVINDM
+417 KQPIVIDDM
-426 IAIRPL
+426 IAIRPM

-456 KRAIEEFDF
+456 KRAIESFEF